1 MNRLKKNMKR
11 LEEFNML
18 RVKEFM
24 TKEKYEIDEQIN
36 CFIEDEHNGV
46 DKVHDVKF
54 NTFLDTYHNVIMSSA
69 LLIYDEI
76 PYVPKP
82 KKIKLTGLK
91 TLKEKEDEEES

>member
-46 DKVHDVKF
+46 NKVHDVKF
-54 NTFLDTYHNVIMSSA
+54 NTFLDTYHKLIMSSA

-82 KKIKLTGLK
+82 KKIKLK
-91 TLKEKEDEEES
+91 